1 MINFNLVSALIE
13 ASRKLMDPVKLR
25 SSKYFKDDLLRT
37 VAAFSHEARK
47 I

>member
-13 ASRKLMDPVKLR
+13 ASRKLIDSVKLR
-25 SSKYFKDDLLRT
+25 SSEYFRDDLLKI
-37 VAAFSHEARK
+37 VAVFSHEVRK